1 MKKLLHSFRSR
12 TDQGGKQE
20 DLPYMN
26 RVDAALQR
34 RGGIGAVFLSLG
46 TVGLVALL
54 VAWAAWAELDEVT
67 HGQGQVVAA
76 VSSRAN

>member
-34 RGGIGAVFLSLG
+34 RGGIGAVFLSLRCFFDQSIDLSQSISSARRAINIHYFG
-46 TVGLVALL
+46 GCY
-54 VAWAAWAELDEVT
+54 
-67 HGQGQVVAA
+67 
-76 VSSRAN
+76 SSRNL